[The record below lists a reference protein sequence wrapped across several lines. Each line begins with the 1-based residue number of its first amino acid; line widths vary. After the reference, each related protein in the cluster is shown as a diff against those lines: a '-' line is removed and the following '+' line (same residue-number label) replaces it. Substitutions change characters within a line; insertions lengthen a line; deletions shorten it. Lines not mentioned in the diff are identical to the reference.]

1 MLKCLECGFE
11 SERLQWSHFK
21 YKCTG
26 RFKNGREYQQA
37 YPSAKLVDD
46 NLAKKSAITL
56 KNLIQKYGQIEGQI
70 KWDNYRKKQ
79 AYTNSYEYKKE
90 KYGWSKDQ
98 FDQYNSSR
106 AQTLEKMISR
116 YGETEGAQR
125 WQTYCERQSYTNT
138 KEYFIKK
145 YGLEKGY
152 QKYLDIN
159 KSKSVSNPKILSEK
173 LGVTLQEA
181 TDIIVSRQKNF
192 FSSNL
197 EKEFIKSI
205 EDKIGKL
212 ENSSINK
219 PFGKWSEYLDTYVVY
234 DIKHKNCIIEFNG
247 DYWHGN
253 PKIYKD
259 DAVIRG
265 TLVKNIQARDY
276 LKLKTVE
283 DLGFRTLVIWES
295 DYKQNK
301 QKTIQGVIQ
310 WILKEQK

>member
-56 KNLIQKYGQIEGQI
+56 KNLIQKYGPIEGQI

-283 DLGFRTLVIWES
+283 DLGFKTLVIWES

-301 QKTIQGVIQ
+301 QKIIQEVIQ
-310 WILKEQK
+310 WILKE